1 MEKFRLMPLA
11 AAISRTSIASIGS
24 IASVAT
30 MMLALNTPAFA
41 AGQITFVSQGG
52 AYQEAQTKAI
62 LDPAAKQLGITV
74 NQDSIPDAYPSI
86 KAQASAGK
94 PIWDVIDTPTSNCLR
109 GGREGLVEKLDFSKI
124 PNAAA
129 MPAAYRTPYSAAYEF
144 YSSVIG
150 YNTKTVKKVP
160 TSWKDFWDVKDF
172 PGTRALRNDPMT
184 TLEAALLADGVPRD
198 KLYPLDVDRA
208 FKKLAEIKPNIAV
221 WWTSGGQ
228 SAQLL
233 HDGEVDMEM
242 IWNGRASAVRKDN
255 PDIAF
260 TYSDGLLQDTQ
271 LCIVKNAPNMADAV
285 RFVNAALSP
294 DLQANLPLFID
305 YGPGNPAAFKTGKI
319 TAQRAAELPSSPAN
333 AAKQVLV
340 SEEWWASPAGIAAKE
355 RWLKFMQ

>member
-1 MEKFRLMPLA
+1 MKAFKRGLVSGSALTGVAWA
-11 AAISRTSIASIGS
+11 AT
-24 IASVAT
+24 
-30 MMLALNTPAFA
+30 ALA

-62 LDPAAKQLGITV
+62 LDPAARQLGITI
-74 NQDSIPDAYPSI
+74 NQDSIPDAYPAI
-86 KAQASAGK
+86 KAQAAAGK

-109 GGREGLVEKLDFSKI
+109 GGKEGLVEKLDFSKL

-129 MPAAYRTPYSAAYEF
+129 IPAQYRTPYSAAYEF

-150 YNTKTVKKVP
+150 YNKKTLKKIP
-160 TSWKDFWDVKDF
+160 NSWADFWNVKDF
-172 PGTRALRNDPMT
+172 PGTRALRNDPQT

-208 FKKLAEIKPNIAV
+208 FKKLAQIKPDIAV

-242 IWNGRASAVRKDN
+242 IWNGRASTVAKDN

-260 TYSDGLLQDTQ
+260 TYNDGLLQDTQ

-294 DLQANLPLFID
+294 DLQANLPLYID

-319 TAQRAAELPSSPAN
+319 TPQRAAQLPSAPAN
-333 AAKQVLV
+333 AAKQALLN
-340 SEEWWASPAGIAAKE
+340 EEWWASDAGIAARA
-355 RWLKFMQ
+355 RWLKFMQQ

>member
-1 MEKFRLMPLA
+1 MEKYRLIRLVPRSPLA
-11 AAISRTSIASIGS
+11 AAISLSLAS
-24 IASVAT
+24 
-30 MMLALNTPAFA
+30 MALSYGAPAVA

-62 LDPAAKQLGITV
+62 LDPAAKLLGITV

-86 KAQASAGK
+86 KAQAATGK

-109 GGREGLVEKLDFSKI
+109 GGHEGLVEKLDFSKI

-129 MPAAYRTPYSAAYEF
+129 MPAEYRTPYSAAYEF

-150 YNTKTVKKVP
+150 YNTKTLKKVP
-160 TSWKDFWDVKDF
+160 KSWKDFWDVKNF

-208 FKKLAEIKPNIAV
+208 FKKLAQIKPNISV

-242 IWNGRASAVRKDN
+242 IWNGRASAVKKDN

-260 TYSDGLLQDTQ
+260 TYNDGLLQDTQ
-271 LCIVKNAPNMADAV
+271 LCIVKNAPNMANALQ
-285 RFVNAALSP
+285 FMNAALSP
-294 DLQANLPLFID
+294 DLQANLPLYID

-319 TAQRAAELPSSPAN
+319 SAQRAADLPSAPAN
-333 AAKQVLV
+333 AAKQALL
-340 SEEWWASPAGIAAKE
+340 SEEWWASPAGVAAKE